1 MTQPNVTK
9 QEVDQ
14 LTDHAYDGIQ
24 EYDNPVP
31 GWWSWLW
38 IGSIVFSALYWFVA
52 TLSSDMTNEAEF
64 RAHELNDMQR
74 NFAVYAAMTPDK
86 PTLLSLQSDEKAMAL
101 GRSIFAQNCTSCHGE
116 AGQGITTAPNLTDEH
131 YKWVK
136 SIADINTVVVE
147 GRANNAMPAWG
158 TKMKPEQILIVS
170 AYVASLRGK
179 NAAGNGPYGDVIP
192 AWDAK

>member
-1 MTQPNVTK
+1 MTQPNLSQ
-9 QEVDQ
+9 QEQ

-24 EYDNPVP
+24 EYDNPIP

-38 IGSIVFSALYWFVA
+38 IGSIVFGAMYWFVA
-52 TLSSDMTNEAEF
+52 TLSSDMSNEAEF
-64 RAHELNDMQR
+64 KSHELADMQK
-74 NFAVYAAMTPDK
+74 NYAVYAAMTADA
-86 PTLLSLQSDEKAMAL
+86 PTLLKLQTDEKAMAL
-101 GRSIFAQNCTSCHGE
+101 GRAVFLQQCASCHGIE
-116 AGQGITTAPNLTDEH
+116 GQGITTAPNLTDDH

-136 SIADINTVVVE
+136 HVDDIPKVVTE

-158 TKMKPEQILIVS
+158 TKMKPEQILVVS

-179 NAAGNGPYGDVIP
+179 KAAGNGPYGDVIP